1 MSFIIHKVANP
12 NAPVL
17 TPRAPVTPNF
27 SLIKNTV
34 ITKALRGMPNK
45 FIITPRCESG
55 TYLLR
60 KVPMDGKYIPTQASN
75 KKNAADR
82 PPKIAIG
89 EVKVEAV
96 DFIVAIVAHA
106 IDMVARESIPAV
118 KFSAFTD
125 ILLTSCPNAVD
136 PKRQHVIKQVKIV
149 PYGVSAPGNAF
160 PMTEVIA
167 GGHCKT
173 KIYIAAS
180 NNACTAPTSMILESD
195 FTTLTASLIVG
206 FEDSSFS
213 SPSSLPDDDATFS
226 FHKSEV
232 NSAPAARKTVESS
245 NGPVGPFFAAARPDN
260 FPANIATMESPA

>member
-17 TPRAPVTPNF
+17 TLRAPVTPNF

-75 KKNAADR
+75 KKNAAER

-89 EVKVEAV
+89 EEEVIKVDEAV
-96 DFIVAIVAHA
+96 DFIVAKVAHA
-106 IDMVARESIPAV
+106 MDMVARESIPAV

-173 KIYIAAS
+173 KMYIAAS
-180 NNACTAPTSMILESD
+180 NKACTAPTSMILESD

-206 FEDSSFS
+206 FEDSS
-213 SPSSLPDDDATFS
+213 PSLPDDDATFS

-245 NGPVGPFFAAARPDN
+245 NGPVGPFFAAAIPDN